1 MSISPFFLEL
11 RSGYQS
17 EMDDLTFDSEGRDV
31 LRRRLADKRMQ
42 LDFLVQMMEI
52 SPEMVAV
59 VFHRGFTFRL
69 PAVMD
74 HLLSQESDELPEW
87 DSLSDA
93 VGLEPWAQDL
103 AQVVL
108 REPRGEW
115 FLTVA
120 AALEYMQG
128 RPGAFKAARDGDDDE
143 DEDGERGER
152 EERDGDEEDDG
163 NSELI
168 FDENNEDSAGRAR
181 KEAAE
186 DWLSEQGFDR
196 KD

>member
-1 MSISPFFLEL
+1 MSISHFFQAL

-17 EMDDLTFDSEGRDV
+17 ELDDLTFDSEGRDV
-31 LRRRLADKRMQ
+31 MRQRLADKRQQ

-74 HLLSQESDELPEW
+74 HLLGLEADEFPDW
-87 DSLSDA
+87 DTFADA
-93 VGLEPWAQDL
+93 VELAPWAQDL

-120 AALEYMQG
+120 AALEYMAS
-128 RPGAFKAARDGDDDE
+128 RPSLAKVASDDDE
-143 DEDGERGER
+143 DEDSDNAGRRERGE
-152 EERDGDEEDDG
+152 DGDDDEVEP
-163 NSELI
+163 SLV
-168 FDENNEDSAGRAR
+168 FDENDDEGAGRAR

-186 DWLSEQGFDR
+186 DWLTEQGFDR

>member
-11 RSGYQS
+11 RSGYQA

-31 LRRRLADKRMQ
+31 LRQRLADKRKQ
-42 LDFLVQMMEI
+42 IAFLVQMMEI

-59 VFHRGFTFRL
+59 VFHKGFTFRL

-74 HLLSQESDELPEW
+74 HVLGQESDEFPEW
-87 DSLSDA
+87 DTLADA
-93 VGLEPWAQDL
+93 IELAPWAQEL

-120 AALEYMQG
+120 AALEYMAS
-128 RPGAFKAARDGDDDE
+128 RPGAFKSAQEGDDDHDE
-143 DEDGERGER
+143 EGKPSRDDEDDEDGEA
-152 EERDGDEEDDG
+152 
-163 NSELI
+163 SLV
-168 FDENNEDSAGRAR
+168 FDENDEESAGRAR

>member
-31 LRRRLADKRMQ
+31 LRQRLADKRNQM
-42 LDFLVQMMEI
+42 DFLVQMMEL

-59 VFHRGFTFRL
+59 VFHKGFTFRL

-74 HLLSQESDELPEW
+74 HLLSQESDDFPEW
-87 DSLSDA
+87 DSLADA
-93 VGLEPWAQDL
+93 ITLAPWAQDL
-103 AQVVL
+103 AHRVL
-108 REPRGEW
+108 AEPRGDW

-120 AALEYMQG
+120 AALEYMAG
-128 RPGAFKAARDGDDDE
+128 RPGLVKASDHDDDEDQDEDE
-143 DEDGERGER
+143 DEDGEER
-152 EERDGDEEDDG
+152 P
-163 NSELI
+163 LV
-168 FDENNEDSAGRAR
+168 FDENDDEGAARAR
-181 KEAAE
+181 KEAAD
-186 DWLSEQGFDR
+186 DWMVEQGFDR